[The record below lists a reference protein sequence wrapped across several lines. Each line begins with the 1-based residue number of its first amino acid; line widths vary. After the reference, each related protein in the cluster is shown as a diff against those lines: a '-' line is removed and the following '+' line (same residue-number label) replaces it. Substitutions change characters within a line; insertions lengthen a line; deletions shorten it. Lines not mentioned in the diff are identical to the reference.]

1 MNRKIIFIAAFALLF
16 GVSAFAQTPTSTPMP
31 TPTVEKTVTLDG
43 GPTFPPKPDSTNALK
58 LLTPANLDT
67 ILNEAAKQI
76 AFYQETFKNLLATE
90 TKTFE
95 RFDKEE
101 EIKDQTVVKS
111 IFLVY
116 QSAKDA
122 TKTYELRNVLKVD
135 DKLIPDSQAR
145 AEKFLEELK
154 KTDNTQKELDKIENE
169 SSRYDPTLEIN
180 GYTLNQAIP
189 LADNLRPVFEF
200 KLLEPETAAD
210 GDAYV
215 VSYRQTKKS
224 SFIVVDGKRDNAKG
238 VGAVYNTDLPDALKK
253 NDVFLRGKLW
263 IDKQTFQIRR
273 EERELIAQPSE
284 PVVAFKTEFEYQPS
298 QYEIFVPKK
307 ITFTENR
314 LKRVSKNDNF
324 KATKNTIVTFDYTEF
339 KKTDSDVRLL
349 DEN

>member
-1 MNRKIIFIAAFALLF
+1 MNKKIIFIAAFALLAN
-16 GVSAFAQTPTSTPMP
+16 VYASAQTPTP
-31 TPTVEKTVTLDG
+31 TP
-43 GPTFPPKPDSTNALK
+43 DSMTMPMSAP
-58 LLTPANLDT
+58 TPANLDT
-67 ILNEAAKQI
+67 ILNEAAKQT

-95 RFDKEE
+95 KYDKQE
-101 EIKDQTVVKS
+101 EIKNQTVIKS

-122 TKTYELRNVLKVD
+122 SKTFELRNALKVD
-135 DKLIPDSQAR
+135 DKPLPDSQAR

-154 KTDNTQKELDKIENE
+154 KTDNTQKELEKIEKENG
-169 SSRYDPTLEIN
+169 RFDPTLEIS
-180 GYTLNQAIP
+180 GFTLFQGIA
-189 LADNLRPVFEF
+189 LAGNLRPVFEF
-200 KLLEPETAAD
+200 KLLEPEAASD

-224 SFIVVDGKRDNAKG
+224 PFIIIDGKSGQTAG
-238 VGAVYNTDLPDALKK
+238 LSAVYNTDIPDALKK

-273 EERELIAQPSE
+273 EERELVIQTAE
-284 PVVAFKTEFEYQPS
+284 PIVAFKTVFEYQPS

-314 LKRVSKNDNF
+314 LKKISKADNF
-324 KATKNTIVTFDYTEF
+324 VATKEIIATFDYSEF
-339 KKTDSDVRLL
+339 KKTDTDVRLL